1 MIIQKIN
8 KFDVTIFVLVN
19 GLEKYMAFKINRN
32 LVSIHSMQFMNS
44 SLDTLNKNLS
54 ENYFKHLLQES
65 SDNLLE

>member
-1 MIIQKIN
+1 MQKIN

-65 SDNLLE
+65 NDNLLE

>member
-1 MIIQKIN
+1 MQKIN
-8 KFDVTIFVLVN
+8 KFDVTVFVLVN

-44 SLDTLNKNLS
+44 SLDTLNENLS
-54 ENYFKHLLQES
+54 EYYFKHLLQES

>member
-1 MIIQKIN
+1 MQKIN

-65 SDNLLE
+65 SDNLL

>member
-1 MIIQKIN
+1 MQKIN

>member
-1 MIIQKIN
+1 MQKIN

-44 SLDTLNKNLS
+44 SLDTLNENLS
-54 ENYFKHLLQES
+54 EYYFKHLLQES

>member
-1 MIIQKIN
+1 MHKIN

>member
-1 MIIQKIN
+1 MQKIN
-8 KFDVTIFVLVN
+8 KFDATIFVLVN